1 MKNVGV
7 EEGAATV
14 SRPQR
19 QWWPQRSVLVCGQ
32 GFARAGGA
40 SALNR
45 RREGVE
51 GELGVELPGEG
62 CLGVDS
68 VAGSRLSAAWQVGEE
83 WGRVA
88 AHRDHREANFEETGG
103 GQGGFG
109 PIAAKWPA
117 MWRHRRT
124 ARP

>member
-1 MKNVGV
+1 M
-7 EEGAATV
+7 EAATICFGV
-14 SRPQR
+14 
-19 QWWPQRSVLVCGQ
+19 
-32 GFARAGGA
+32 RAGVRARRGA